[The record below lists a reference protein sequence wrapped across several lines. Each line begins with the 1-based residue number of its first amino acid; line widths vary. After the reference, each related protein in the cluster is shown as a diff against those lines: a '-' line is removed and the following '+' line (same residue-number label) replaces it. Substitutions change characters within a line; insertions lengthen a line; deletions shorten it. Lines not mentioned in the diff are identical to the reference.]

1 MRILTLRFGSKSLN
15 WSLFVRSRDGMHD
28 RDGIRDKDGAL
39 RLAASDLWSD
49 MVFDTGA
56 VRDLLA
62 AVGARCDGLDPQII
76 AFRVPY
82 GGSEFPGP
90 VLADGKVLERL
101 EELIPQSPIHVPR
114 ILMMVRIC
122 QEVFPGVPVALLF
135 ETSFFTKLP
144 CRESLYA
151 IEAERQGKPAARR
164 FGFHGLFHEAGCAA
178 AQQRWTSEGEKTRPA
193 VLSVYLGNHSEIAGA
208 MGNTAL
214 TVTSGASP
222 LEGLVGSTMCGDID
236 PAAILEIAE
245 RKKWGPEQIDTV
257 ISQKSGLLGL
267 TGERVTFEEIF
278 AQDKELFV
286 KARAIVRYRMLCAAG
301 AAAAALGTIN
311 LIVFSG
317 PFAHLGSILGPY
329 FVSSLFAKGPMPRKP
344 VDFFIL
350 PQSLDEIVAT
360 GALTVSLSAR
370 KARPARNVKPVTSPC
385 RA

>member
-1 MRILTLRFGSKSLN
+1 MKILTLRFTSKSLN
-15 WSLFVRSRDGMHD
+15 WSLFIHD
-28 RDGIRDKDGAL
+28 RGGMQ
-39 RLAASDLWSD
+39 LAASDLVAD
-49 MVFDTGA
+49 MVFETGK
-56 VRDLLA
+56 VHDLLA
-62 AVGARCDGLDPQII
+62 AVGARSDGLDPEII
-76 AFRVPY
+76 AFRAPY

-114 ILMMVRIC
+114 TLMMVRIC

-151 IEAERQGKPAARR
+151 IETQRQGKPAARR
-164 FGFHGLFHEAGCAA
+164 FGYHGLHHEAACAA
-178 AQQRWTSEGEKTRPA
+178 AQQRWALQGEKTRPA

-257 ISQKSGLLGL
+257 ISRKSGLLGL
-267 TGERVTFEEIF
+267 TGERVTLDEIF

-286 KARAIVRYRMLCAAG
+286 KARAIVQYRMLCAAG

-329 FVSSLFAKGPMPRKP
+329 FASCLFAKGPRPHKP

-350 PQSLDEIVAT
+350 PQSLDEIIAAR
-360 GALTVSLSAR
+360 ALMVFLSAR
-370 KARPARNVKPVTSPC
+370 NARLARNSKPVPALR